1 MNLLKSL
8 RKEASMNK
16 MEDLYPLILDAFSK
30 DLAFT
35 FPIHGTSMLPLLR
48 TNDLVTLKKIDR
60 PLKVGDIVLFRR
72 FDGSFVLHRIRYISD
87 NQYTI
92 VGDHQRPLERNVSEN
107 QMIGYVMSYTKKDKV
122 HNKKGLRYRIYK
134 CLVKS
139 SFIRGIFGRLYK

>member
-1 MNLLKSL
+1 
-8 RKEASMNK
+8 MNK

-30 DLAFT
+30 DLVFT

-60 PLKVGDIVLFRR
+60 PLSIGDIVLFRR
-72 FDGSFVLHRIRYISD
+72 FDGSFVLHRIRYIKE

-92 VGDHQRPLERNVSEN
+92 VGDHQIPLEKNVSKN
-107 QMIGYVMSYTKKDKV
+107 QIIGYVISYTKKDKV
-122 HNKKGLRYRIYK
+122 HNMKGLRYRIYK

-139 SFIRGIFGRLYK
+139 SFIRGVFGRLYK

>member
-1 MNLLKSL
+1 MDLLKSL

-30 DLAFT
+30 DLVFT

-60 PLKVGDIVLFRR
+60 PLKVGDIVLF
-72 FDGSFVLHRIRYISD
+72 RIRYISD

-122 HNKKGLRYRIYK
+122 HNMKGLRYRIYK